1 MSQGQILTCLRM
13 EAQVFGIMGKKSY
26 WILSFLSP
34 LPWVHKHKYE
44 LFPAICPLEQ
54 SLKATWWR
62 PIDIFIAISKLVK
75 MPILQNERRRIH
87 LWFMWHPS
95 HVQDSHPTQASHPQR
110 PTFSVSSSTLPRSWS
125 PRLSTILPMCHVVD
139 ATAKPQTPSVDSA
152 PQGLNSRVNHYTQSH
167 ETP

>member
-75 MPILQNERRRIH
+75 MPIPRMREDESTSGSCDTLHMSRTVIPHKPPIPKGQH
-87 LWFMWHPS
+87 SPFLHPLFLGADHQDSPPSCPCATLWMPLPS
-95 HVQDSHPTQASHPQR
+95 HRPPVWILHPKA
-110 PTFSVSSSTLPRSWS
+110 W
-125 PRLSTILPMCHVVD
+125 I
-139 ATAKPQTPSVDSA
+139 
-152 PQGLNSRVNHYTQSH
+152 QG
-167 ETP
+167 